1 VITIARLTIGEAAR
15 RKVLWVLV
23 ILAAVAVAL
32 VGFGVERLVTLAR
45 QSGNTSEIGI
55 QVAVSQIL
63 IVIAWMFGFVLAM
76 TSAFLAAP
84 AVASD
89 LESGVALAL
98 LARPIR
104 RSSYLLGRW
113 LGLAA
118 VVAAYGAGMSF
129 LAIVVIERVSGY
141 SPPTVFLPLVF
152 IVGQGLV
159 VLSLSLLFSTRLPP
173 IAGGAIAVVAY
184 GLSFMAGTIERVGIA
199 IAAENPSVDL
209 SFVGQLGRALL
220 PTDGLW
226 RGVIYGLE
234 PQVVIA
240 IAQGNPLAEAN
251 PFYAATPPTASF
263 LAWAVVWVILVMI
276 LAAWSLRR
284 REL

>member
-15 RKVLWVLV
+15 RKVLWVLI
-23 ILAAVAVAL
+23 ILAVVAVGL

-45 QSGNTSEIGI
+45 ETGNTSEIGLQI
-55 QVAVSQIL
+55 AVSQIL
-63 IVIAWMFGFVLAM
+63 IFIAFQFGFVLAM
-76 TSAFLAAP
+76 TAAFLGAP
-84 AVASD
+84 AIASD

-113 LGLAA
+113 LGLAV
-118 VVAAYGAGMSF
+118 VVAAYGAGMAF

-141 SPPTVFLPLVF
+141 SPPTVGLPLVF

-159 VLSLSLLFSTRLPP
+159 VLTFSLLLSTRLPP
-173 IAGGAIAVVAY
+173 IAAGAIAVVAF
-184 GLSFMAGTIERVGIA
+184 GLAWMAGAIERVGIA
-199 IAAENPSVDL
+199 ISAENPGVDL
-209 SFVGQLGRALL
+209 SIVGQLGRALL

-234 PQVVIA
+234 PPMVIA
-240 IAQGNPLAEAN
+240 MAQGNPLAEAN
-251 PFYAATPPTASF
+251 PFYASSPPEASF
-263 LAWAVVWVILVMI
+263 LAWSVVWVVLVMA

>member
-15 RKVLWVLV
+15 RKVLWVLI
-23 ILAAVAVAL
+23 ILAVVAVGL

-45 QSGNTSEIGI
+45 ETGNTSEIGLQI
-55 QVAVSQIL
+55 AVSQIL
-63 IVIAWMFGFVLAM
+63 IFIAFQFGFVLAM
-76 TSAFLAAP
+76 TAAFLGAP
-84 AVASD
+84 AIASD

-113 LGLAA
+113 LGLAV
-118 VVAAYGAGMSF
+118 VVAAYGAGMAF

-141 SPPTVFLPLVF
+141 SPPTVGLPLVF

-159 VLSLSLLFSTRLPP
+159 VLTFSLLLSTRLPP
-173 IAGGAIAVVAY
+173 IAAGAIAVVAF
-184 GLSFMAGTIERVGIA
+184 GLAWMAGAIERVGIA
-199 IAAENPSVDL
+199 IAAENPGVDL
-209 SFVGQLGRALL
+209 SIVGQLGRALL

-234 PQVVIA
+234 PPMVIA
-240 IAQGNPLAEAN
+240 MAQGNPLAEAN
-251 PFYAATPPTASF
+251 PFYASSPPEASF
-263 LAWAVVWVILVMI
+263 LAWSVVWVVLVMA